1 MGDGLNSG
9 DDDSEKP
16 KKRKSK
22 KTVEVTEDAEDEVK
36 LMSGSRPKGLKRYD
50 FLYKILMVG
59 DAGVGKTSL
68 LSRFTANGDEEV
80 EVEDGGEVK
89 FVLGKEYLP
98 TIVIDFK
105 MRVVE
110 LKVIFISV
118 ILVAR
123 SGFMS
128 SSALEF

>member
-1 MGDGLNSG
+1 MNSG

-22 KTVEVTEDAEDEVK
+22 NTGEEVTEDAEDEVK

-110 LKVIFISV
+110 LKVIFIFAFYE
-118 ILVAR
+118 L
-123 SGFMS
+123 
-128 SSALEF
+128 